1 MKPLSVMCDIVRA
14 SGDFDK
20 LDWFGGFDSEA
31 FMVTFNTASE
41 ALSTYASAMDVLG
54 QK

>member
-1 MKPLSVMCDIVRA
+1 MKPVSVMCDIVRVRV
-14 SGDFDK
+14 DFDK
-20 LDWFGGFDSEA
+20 LDWFQGCASEE

-41 ALSTYASAMDVLG
+41 ALSTYASAMAVAG